1 MKSKRKAPKKSVL
14 PYMLM
19 TGFLLLIAFPHADA
33 ETLLLKSNE
42 AKKITDH
49 VTCGIRFFGI
59 NYLSFENND
68 QNNKDN
74 ISGWKEICVW
84 DHGKLVTVSVS
95 DEEWQET
102 RVKTTNGCIPSK
114 RLSSAKF
121 TITVKAHQ
129 QPGTSYKPIRGT
141 EVKMV
146 SLTSS
151 PN

>member
-1 MKSKRKAPKKSVL
+1 MRRAIKKSVS

-19 TGFLLLIAFPHADA
+19 TGFLLLIALPNAGA
-33 ETLLLKSNE
+33 ETLFLKSNE
-42 AKKITDH
+42 AKKVTDH
-49 VTCGIRFFGI
+49 VTCGIRFFGL

-74 ISGWKEICVW
+74 ISGWKEISVW
-84 DHGKLVTVSVS
+84 DHGKLVTISVS

-102 RVKTTNGCIPSK
+102 RVRTTSGCIPSK

-121 TITVKAHQ
+121 TITVKTHM
-129 QPGTSYKPIRGT
+129 QPDASYTPIRGT
-141 EVKMV
+141 EVKLV
-146 SLTSS
+146 SLTNS